1 VIIGSQAIHGEIVDP
16 PDELLQSMEVD
27 MYPLADPDRA
37 DDIDGALGDGSWFE
51 YTNGY
56 FAHGVGP
63 TTAKAPVGWM
73 ERLVRVDVEPLVPGR
88 KPVAYCME
96 RHDMILAKLV
106 RGEQRDVDYAR
117 VAVRAG
123 LVHAAVLQTPYRR
136 FARRCG
142 GSQPREGHRAR
153 ARCGLAF
160 RSTRGTREVHQ
171 ADRERGHLTRPSRPK
186 VTYAGDFMARSAR
199 AWTRFWGSGS
209 RSGTSRS
216 RSRRFPPTGARRT

>member
-1 VIIGSQAIHGEIVDP
+1 
-16 PDELLQSMEVD
+16 
-27 MYPLADPDRA
+27 
-37 DDIDGALGDGSWFE
+37 
-51 YTNGY
+51 
-56 FAHGVGP
+56 
-63 TTAKAPVGWM
+63 
-73 ERLVRVDVEPLVPGR
+73 
-88 KPVAYCME
+88 
-96 RHDMILAKLV
+96 MILAKLV

-209 RSGTSRS
+209 RSGTSRCRPATS
-216 RSRRFPPTGARRT
+216 LAAGTAQIAPNQPLRVQRSRLVHMTRGSSRALIGSICARPSLLRANEGSRGCAAVASSQLVRQLTLQRSCHRAQR